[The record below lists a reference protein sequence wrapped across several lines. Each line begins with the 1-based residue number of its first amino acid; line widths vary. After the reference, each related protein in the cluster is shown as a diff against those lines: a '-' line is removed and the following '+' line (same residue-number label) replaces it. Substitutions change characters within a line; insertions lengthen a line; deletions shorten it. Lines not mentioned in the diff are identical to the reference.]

1 MFAVSEK
8 VTLVILYLM
17 LSDENSVKITLC
29 YTVTCHKHNTELLFF
44 SFLSTRKCRSV
55 TRPLEN
61 QSGSEQQMSH
71 FVVVASNDMKDL
83 QTGHGT
89 GTFFFL
95 LLNIQ
100 PYTTVTVQ
108 LSLTKLFQ
116 IYSGLQT
123 RFGSSK
129 KKVQV
134 WRLFYV
140 FALVFVL
147 MKKHF

>member
-17 LSDENSVKITLC
+17 VSDENSVKITLC
-29 YTVTCHKHNTELLFF
+29 YTVTCHKHNTELLFFF

-83 QTGHGT
+83 HTGHGT
-89 GTFFFL
+89 RTFFFF
-95 LLNIQ
+95 
-100 PYTTVTVQ
+100 
-108 LSLTKLFQ
+108 SFK
-116 IYSGLQT
+116 YSTLHYSD
-123 RFGSSK
+123 RAAKSD
-129 KKVQV
+129 
-134 WRLFYV
+134 
-140 FALVFVL
+140 
-147 MKKHF
+147 

>member
-1 MFAVSEK
+1 M
-8 VTLVILYLM
+8 ILYLM
-17 LSDENSVKITLC
+17 VSDENSVKITLC
-29 YTVTCHKHNTELLFF
+29 YTVTCHKHNTELLFFF

-89 GTFFFL
+89 RTFFFF

-116 IYSGLQT
+116 IYSGLLT

-134 WRLFYV
+134 WGLFYV

>member
-17 LSDENSVKITLC
+17 LSGENSVKITLC
-29 YTVTCHKHNTELLFF
+29 YTVTCHKHNTELLFFFF

-89 GTFFFL
+89 GTFSSNF
-95 LLNIQ
+95 
-100 PYTTVTVQ
+100 
-108 LSLTKLFQ
+108 K
-116 IYSGLQT
+116 YSTLHYSD
-123 RFGSSK
+123 RAAKSD
-129 KKVQV
+129 
-134 WRLFYV
+134 
-140 FALVFVL
+140 
-147 MKKHF
+147 